1 MEQTMNNYE
10 ATLETVR
17 GLSEGRLRRDPE
29 AHLKHGA
36 SRPRYSSRM
45 RFFVDTV
52 SELKVQTVGR
62 ADSGM
67 VQIKWPSGNVTE
79 VSQQDLDTRF
89 KETKP

>member
-1 MEQTMNNYE
+1 MNYE

-17 GLSEGRLRRDPE
+17 GLSEGRMNRDPE
-29 AHLKHGA
+29 AHLKNRMVH
-36 SRPRYSSRM
+36 PRYSTLI

-67 VQIKWPSGNVTE
+67 VLIKWPSGNITE